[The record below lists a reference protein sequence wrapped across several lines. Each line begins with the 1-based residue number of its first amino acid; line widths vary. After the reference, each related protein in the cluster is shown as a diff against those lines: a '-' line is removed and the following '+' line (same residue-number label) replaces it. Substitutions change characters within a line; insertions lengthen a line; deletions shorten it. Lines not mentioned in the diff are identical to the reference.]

1 MFVVTKKTKMTDITL
16 DDEDDDEHHHD
27 GRGDNICGN
36 DQDCDAGDDDDD
48 DDDDDDGVNV
58 DVVLVMVNLIV
69 MLTVLHFATVPH
81 SSQTILEPSPTSE
94 GKPIA
99 VVAFLS
105 SN

>member
-27 GRGDNICGN
+27 GRGDNICGD
-36 DQDCDAGDDDDD
+36 DQDCDAGDDDD